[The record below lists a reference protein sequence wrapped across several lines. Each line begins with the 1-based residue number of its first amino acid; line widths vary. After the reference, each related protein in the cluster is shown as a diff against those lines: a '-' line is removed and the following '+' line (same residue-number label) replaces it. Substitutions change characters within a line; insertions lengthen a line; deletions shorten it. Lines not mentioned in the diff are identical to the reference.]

1 MSLVSQISTLTTRIG
16 TEFKTV
22 YGKVGN
28 LANLTTAAKGDLVSA
43 VNEVKASIGA
53 AGPAI
58 NDGATSTTAVWS
70 SDKTSTSINS
80 AVAGLVNS
88 APGTLDTLGEIA
100 TQLAS
105 DESAAGALTTA
116 VGNRLRFDAAQVLTG
131 PQQAQG
137 QANLGVPSTAQM
149 GDPTTDFVAV
159 FVAALA

>member
-1 MSLVSQISTLTTRIG
+1 MSLVTQISGLATRIG

-28 LANLTTAAKGDLVSA
+28 LANLTTVAKGDLVSA

-53 AGPAI
+53 AGPQI
-58 NDGATSTTAVWS
+58 NDAATSTTAVWS
-70 SDKTSTSINS
+70 SDKTNTSINS

-105 DESAAGALTTA
+105 DETAAGALTTA
-116 VGNRLRFDAAQVLTG
+116 VANRLRFDAAQALTG
-131 PQQAQG
+131 PQQTQG
-137 QANLGVPSTAQM
+137 QTNLNVYSQTQI
-149 GDPTTDFVAV
+149 GDPTTDFAAV